1 MSNINFRT
9 TPKGF
14 SADWQRADGF
24 GFERHY
30 YRRSDIKDLA
40 QHYGWASCD
49 DDVPGEGWTVA
60 EMLIQMSDYPQPY
73 RTVTL

>member
-1 MSNINFRT
+1 MSQINFRI

-14 SADWQRADGF
+14 SADFQRADGF
-24 GFERHY
+24 GFERRH
-30 YRRSDIKDLA
+30 YRRADINALA

-49 DDVPGEGWTVA
+49 DEVPGEGWTVA
-60 EMLIQMSDYPQPY
+60 EMLIQMSDDPQPY